1 MTVAFRWF
9 PAIALLL
16 GTLSS
21 TAFGANNHGVHFNV
35 MKSATFQEP
44 LEEDGPAEALEEVS
58 ADVDNLRSFEVDV
71 DSDSIETGNE
81 EALVSGSDDR
91 IFLVSTNVRPP
102 PFVVEEAEVP
112 ILDPELEL
120 RAEEEGMDEVDS
132 AVLGRFAGIKRTPPG
147 GGVKNKVSRSQE
159 LLEAARPITDVV
171 QPLADH
177 VHRELSPDQIAS
189 RLQDAGSQFE
199 EVVGPALDFGTRVAR
214 PVVSIGSKVASPFVA
229 LGAKVAKPFVKIGT
243 KVVKAGIVKA
253 GVVTG
258 LGAKKVGKVIK
269 ATGKAIKPV
278 AKVAAVVA
286 APKAAAAPILA
297 GNAMLPASMQE
308 PEVSAEVP
316 AENFDEEEAFVEEVV
331 EEVIVDEEEGS
342 PFQPLSDAFQPITDA
357 VDGLRDA
364 AQPFHDAVH
373 NQGEEATF
381 QGISSDVADLV
392 GPGAKAAAPIVK
404 KKAVLATP
412 LVKLKAKVAFPFV
425 KIGAKIAHLGRK
437 KIVNPVRKG
446 IENVRKFGND
456 LKKTI
461 EEAEFNTGFSQF
473 GSFSKEANGPL
484 KFSASFSAGK
494 GGQIGPFGGKDFEL
508 TGKESVAE
516 ALLVFDEKKNIVGII
531 DEVGNLRELSLVDQF
546 GNFLG
551 SAAALFSGGGGGK
564 VNQPER
570 QDQSNFDGN
579 TGSESY
585 SPRPCGGMQEQRS
598 NHYHQEE
605 VLSYDEGQGYHNRRV
620 HDQQGPTMS
629 HRIDDHVYTSS
640 HHKESKYRP
649 MKSYADAASY
659 SDLFDHQVEYGDS
672 SEGRYHGKRS
682 VVDEE
687 EYFMHGGSAA
697 AESVVPELVLGS
709 IRKSYGFPRRRH
721 TGAAAAAPMQYDE
734 VLTIIEE
741 PARKFTYN
749 PRQGN
754 SLERPVSGH
763 QNGQDETMYMHGGK
777 IMVTEASTTASSTT
791 TSPMTTTTTTTVA
804 PTTTD
809 TTSAPTTTT
818 TEAPT
823 TTPVPVLEV
832 QTKMEQMEI
841 GKPMSPS
848 EESMSEIP
856 SMEPEPML
864 AMEPEPMLAMEPE
877 PMPAME
883 PEPMPA
889 MEPEPMPAMEPM
901 LAMEPEPIESMEVNA
916 PPSPAAAAAP
926 APKCE
931 SELVSM
937 RTSLCHRVEEYSITK
952 CDDPSCAEMD
962 VDLANLIRVCKTPSR
977 EQLCTMSA
985 KTLLAQSSLAPAS
998 SSCKLYKFTFTRLL
1012 DFSPF
1017 CRHQLECVVDQHFCY
1032 KASKY
1037 S

>member
-1 MTVAFRWF
+1 M
-9 PAIALLL
+9 
-16 GTLSS
+16 G
-21 TAFGANNHGVHFNV
+21 
-35 MKSATFQEP
+35 
-44 LEEDGPAEALEEVS
+44 
-58 ADVDNLRSFEVDV
+58 
-71 DSDSIETGNE
+71 
-81 EALVSGSDDR
+81 
-91 IFLVSTNVRPP
+91 
-102 PFVVEEAEVP
+102 
-112 ILDPELEL
+112 
-120 RAEEEGMDEVDS
+120 
-132 AVLGRFAGIKRTPPG
+132 
-147 GGVKNKVSRSQE
+147 
-159 LLEAARPITDVV
+159 
-171 QPLADH
+171 
-177 VHRELSPDQIAS
+177 
-189 RLQDAGSQFE
+189 
-199 EVVGPALDFGTRVAR
+199 
-214 PVVSIGSKVASPFVA
+214 
-229 LGAKVAKPFVKIGT
+229 
-243 KVVKAGIVKA
+243 
-253 GVVTG
+253 
-258 LGAKKVGKVIK
+258 
-269 ATGKAIKPV
+269 
-278 AKVAAVVA
+278 
-286 APKAAAAPILA
+286 
-297 GNAMLPASMQE
+297 
-308 PEVSAEVP
+308 
-316 AENFDEEEAFVEEVV
+316 
-331 EEVIVDEEEGS
+331 
-342 PFQPLSDAFQPITDA
+342 
-357 VDGLRDA
+357 
-364 AQPFHDAVH
+364 
-373 NQGEEATF
+373 
-381 QGISSDVADLV
+381 
-392 GPGAKAAAPIVK
+392 
-404 KKAVLATP
+404 
-412 LVKLKAKVAFPFV
+412 
-425 KIGAKIAHLGRK
+425 
-437 KIVNPVRKG
+437 
-446 IENVRKFGND
+446 
-456 LKKTI
+456 
-461 EEAEFNTGFSQF
+461 
-473 GSFSKEANGPL
+473 
-484 KFSASFSAGK
+484 
-494 GGQIGPFGGKDFEL
+494 
-508 TGKESVAE
+508 
-516 ALLVFDEKKNIVGII
+516 
-531 DEVGNLRELSLVDQF
+531 
-546 GNFLG
+546 
-551 SAAALFSGGGGGK
+551 
-564 VNQPER
+564 
-570 QDQSNFDGN
+570 
-579 TGSESY
+579 
-585 SPRPCGGMQEQRS
+585 
-598 NHYHQEE
+598 HQEE
-605 VLSYDEGQGYHNRRV
+605 VLSYDEGQGYHNRRRV
-620 HDQQGPTMS
+620 HDQQGPSMS

-682 VVDEE
+682 VADEE

-754 SLERPVSGH
+754 SLEKPVSDH
-763 QNGQDETMYMHGGK
+763 QNGQDETMYGMHGGK

-791 TSPMTTTTTTTVA
+791 TSPMTTTTPATTTVA
-804 PTTTD
+804 PATTD

-832 QTKMEQMEI
+832 QTKMEQMET

-856 SMEPEPML
+856 SMEPEPT
-864 AMEPEPMLAMEPE
+864 PS
-877 PMPAME
+877 
-883 PEPMPA
+883 

-901 LAMEPEPIESMEVNA
+901 LAMEPEPIEPMEVNA